1 MAMAR
6 RPSMSG
12 RNRVPA
18 ERPRPSPPRGSRRM
32 PAPDP
37 SGGRVVRSS
46 RAAASAVGTLPGDER
61 VAHLVGNQ
69 AGDVAAETGDLLH
82 Q

>member
-12 RNRVPA
+12 RQLRSGDVLVFFA
-18 ERPRPSPPRGSRRM
+18 AAVAARQALDS
-32 PAPDP
+32 

-46 RAAASAVGTLPGDER
+46 RAAAVSCRHAAWKEHAPRTVLEPGR
-61 VAHLVGNQ
+61 
-69 AGDVAAETGDLLH
+69 
-82 Q
+82 